1 MSVAFDSNV
10 DLTVEIGF
18 DSDPFDSSITFT
30 DVSTYV
36 RQFTTKRGRANELG
50 QFVGGTAQILL
61 SNADNRF
68 NPNNT
73 SSPYYDNVNGITKIQ
88 PHKVVRI
95 KATYD
100 STTYDLFYGFLDT
113 IPVSYPAIGADSV
126 VRFNCVDA
134 FKIFNSITLNSSG
147 WRLGRGGFS
156 EIGIS
161 TVMGYE
167 DEEELSSARITRL
180 LDQIQFPSS
189 LRNIN
194 TGTVNVQTQST
205 KTSDVLTLLREVEK
219 AENAQFFINPDGTA
233 IFRNRDYRLSNTKA
247 VNVQASFSNDG
258 TYLPYQDVVSSF
270 DLNEVINIYEW
281 TRSGGSSQFVSDANS
296 ITRYRPIASTQS
308 TINVNDSDVLSIIEQ
323 KISETAL
330 PIVRIDSLKINP
342 REDVNIWPKA
352 LDLNFGDRI
361 LVKVVNPDSSDYTD
375 ELWIES
381 ISHNVNAST
390 QTWNWNLTL
399 SPAGSAG
406 WVLGQ
411 AKLGEGTRLV
421 YT

>member
-18 DSDPFDSSITFT
+18 DSNPFDNSITFT
-30 DVSTYV
+30 DVSNYV

-50 QFVGGTAQILL
+50 QFVGGTCSILL

-73 SSPYYDNVNGITKIQ
+73 ASPYYDSGSGETKIQ

-95 KATYD
+95 QATYD
-100 STTYDLFYGFLDT
+100 STTYPIFYGFLDM
-113 IPVSYPAIGADSV
+113 IPVSYPALGADSTV
-126 VRFNCVDA
+126 VFNCVDA
-134 FKIFNSITLNSSG
+134 FKLFNQVTLNSAG

-156 EIGIS
+156 ELGIS

-167 DEEELSSARITRL
+167 DTTELSSDRITRL
-180 LDQIQFPSS
+180 LDQVQFPSG
-189 LRNIN
+189 LRSIN
-194 TGTVNVQTQST
+194 TGTINVISQSST
-205 KTSDVLTLLREVEK
+205 SSDVLTLLRDVER
-219 AENAQFFINPDGTA
+219 AENAQFFMGADGVAT
-233 IFRNRDYRLSNTKA
+233 FRNRDYRLSNTKA
-247 VNVQASFSNDG
+247 VNVQASFANDG
-258 TYLPYQDVVSSF
+258 TQLPYQNVVSSY
-270 DLNEVINIYEW
+270 DTHEVINLYEW
-281 TRSGGSSQFVSDANS
+281 TRSGGTAQFVSDATS
-296 ITRYRPIASTQS
+296 IQKFRPIASSQT
-308 TINVNDSDVLSIIEQ
+308 TINETDADVLSIIEQ
-323 KISETAL
+323 KINETSI
-330 PIVRIDSLKINP
+330 PIVRIEQLQVNP

-352 LDLNFGDRI
+352 LGLGFGDRI
-361 LVKVVNPDSSDYTD
+361 SVKIVNPDSSDYTD

-381 ISHNVNAST
+381 ISHTVNASS

-406 WVLGQ
+406 WILGQ